1 MKFQCV
7 NTEHIRFFFQTVSF
21 SVVVFLGKSYYYAST
36 CLPNIVW
43 FLLFDLKW
51 QTRRD
56 QAKSFYLS
64 VVFFFF
70 TYVIIAT
77 HRQFWMMQLFF
88 SMGKN
93 ILIFSF
99 VHCTIY
105 YIQFF
110 YLSSLYLYV
119 LLNAIAEMH
128 TRLALAVR
136 FIFSWFLFLRIF
148 QMFIFFFFYSS
159 IVTMHI
165 WRQFTMNLA
174 HGADLCGCTKY
185 IMSMSIIIACDLESS
200 SGNIKINNVRHIYRW
215 KGKKRIALETNCPWS
230 ISWVLQYVRVTVW
243 LSQCQN
249 AS

>member
-1 MKFQCV
+1 MLA
-7 NTEHIRFFFQTVSF
+7 EHCL
-21 SVVVFLGKSYYYAST
+21 VF
-36 CLPNIVW
+36 V
-43 FLLFDLKW
+43 FDLKW

-70 TYVIIAT
+70 TYVIVAT
-77 HRQFWMMQLFF
+77 HGQFWMMQLFF
-88 SMGKN
+88 FHGKKHSN
-93 ILIFSF
+93 IFICTLYNLLHSIF
-99 VHCTIY
+99 
-105 YIQFF
+105 
-110 YLSSLYLYV
+110 LSLYLYV

-200 SGNIKINNVRHIYRW
+200 SGNIKINNVRHICRW